1 MKKTDCI
8 VLRSER
14 PRYECVG
21 AVRLTE
27 EAERAVRRLRD
38 KTGLSIRRI
47 VSEIIV
53 QAEPIIRIEPA
64 EEE

>member
-8 VLRSER
+8 VLRSE
-14 PRYECVG
+14 
-21 AVRLTE
+21 
-27 EAERAVRRLRD
+27 RLRD

-53 QAEPIIRIEPA
+53 QAEPLIRIEPA

>member
-8 VLRSER
+8 EMRSER

-27 EAERAVRRLRD
+27 EAERAVQRLRD

-53 QAEPIIRIEPA
+53 QAEPFIRIEPA